1 MRAKVFGVNDFE
13 EGLMWKSVKQIESHE
28 QAAIARIF
36 SAAVFHQLVKTGHSP
51 MMARLIK
58 ELNLDTKHCNL
69 SVGEFLDKAF
79 SLLKKTAF
87 RNEYIYKAAV
97 TQKVLL
103 GAHSLKTAAL
113 LHEFRIGNNKADLV
127 MLNGT
132 SIAYEI
138 KSERDRLD
146 RLPIQ
151 VASYGEVFAEVT
163 VLCAEKHLKTVKS
176 CIPDFV
182 GISVLTERY
191 QISKIRKGI
200 NDPERTKS
208 VSILNSITQKEAIE
222 ILTRM
227 EIEVPKL
234 PNTMI
239 YSALV
244 EKFKNIPS
252 TSVHDEMLK
261 VLKSTR
267 NLASQADSIKTIP
280 ASLRFFGLTT
290 PYKEHGQKNLMN
302 AIKTPITEALNWG

>member
-1 MRAKVFGVNDFE
+1 
-13 EGLMWKSVKQIESHE
+13 MWKSVKHLESHE

-36 SAAVFHQLVKTGHSP
+36 SAAVFHQLVKTGNSP
-51 MMARLIK
+51 IMARLIK
-58 ELNLDTKHCNL
+58 ELNLDPKHHNL
-69 SVGEFLDKAF
+69 SVGDFFDEAF
-79 SLLKKTAF
+79 SLLKKTTF
-87 RNEYIYKAAV
+87 RNEYIYKTAV
-97 TQKVLL
+97 IQKVLL

-113 LHEFRIGNNKADLV
+113 LHEFRVGNNKADLV

-146 RLPIQ
+146 RLPLQ
-151 VASYGEVFAEVT
+151 VSSYGEVFAEVT
-163 VLCAEKHLKTVKS
+163 VLCAERHLETVKS
-176 CIPDFV
+176 CIPEFV

-208 VSILNSITQKEAIE
+208 ISILNSITQKEAIE
-222 ILTRM
+222 ILARM
-227 EIEVPKL
+227 EIEPPKL
-234 PNTMI
+234 PNTLM

-267 NLASQADSIKTIP
+267 NLASQADSINMIP
-280 ASLRFFGLTT
+280 ASLRFFGLTI
-290 PYKEHGQKNLMN
+290 PYKERGQKNLTH
-302 AIKTPITEALNWG
+302 AIQTPITEALNWG

>member
-1 MRAKVFGVNDFE
+1 
-13 EGLMWKSVKQIESHE
+13 MWKSVKHIESHE

-51 MMARLIK
+51 TMARLIK
-58 ELNLDTKHCNL
+58 ELNLDSKHYNRTIGNL
-69 SVGEFLDKAF
+69 FDEAF

-87 RNEYIYKAAV
+87 RNEYTYKAAV

-113 LHEFRIGNNKADLV
+113 LHEFRVGNNKADLV

-146 RLPIQ
+146 RLPLQ
-151 VASYGEVFAEVT
+151 VTSYGEVFAEVT
-163 VLCAEKHLKTVKS
+163 VLCAEKHLETVKS

-200 NDPERTKS
+200 NDPGRTKS
-208 VSILNSITQKEAIE
+208 ISILNSITQKEAIE

-227 EIEVPKL
+227 EIAPPRL
-234 PNTMI
+234 PNTLM

-252 TSVHDEMLK
+252 TSVHEEMLK

-267 NLASQADSIKTIP
+267 NLASQADSIGAIP
-280 ASLRFFGLTT
+280 ASLRFFCLTI
-290 PYKEHGQKNLMN
+290 PYKERGQKNLIN